1 MKNENV
7 NNYSD
12 FKVDKENE
20 SVSYNDEAHKYWVK
34 SLGLDCIS
42 VTTLIHKFTT
52 FDEDFWSAYK
62 ALESLVDPETFKEV
76 KSNLLDT
83 KRFNQTHLSMTG
95 VDEEDFNE
103 RRQEILNEWAEK
115 RETSCLRG
123 SAIHKEHELLHLAGS
138 TKELQHL
145 GLGGKFKPVTTNK
158 IELGNQRVY
167 PELLLSRI
175 SEDGKFRIAGQ
186 ADLVIIDGQD
196 VYILDYKTNREIKKT
211 SYFDRK
217 TKKSQMM
224 KYPLNN
230 IQDTN
235 FWHYTLQL
243 STYAWMIE
251 KQCPGVVI
259 KSLVLIH
266 YDHEGGCTTYECEYL
281 KKDVEKMLLYYR
293 KQLEYD
299 EFMALRR
306 KVEF

>member
-1 MKNENV
+1 MANLNLSQLIKLSWV
-7 NNYSD
+7 IKG
-12 FKVDKENE
+12 FTQ
-20 SVSYNDEAHKYWVK
+20 SYYCQ
-34 SLGLDCIS
+34 G
-42 VTTLIHKFTT
+42 
-52 FDEDFWSAYK
+52 
-62 ALESLVDPETFKEV
+62 
-76 KSNLLDT
+76 
-83 KRFNQTHLSMTG
+83 
-95 VDEEDFNE
+95 
-103 RRQEILNEWAEK
+103 
-115 RETSCLRG
+115 
-123 SAIHKEHELLHLAGS
+123 
-138 TKELQHL
+138 
-145 GLGGKFKPVTTNK
+145 
-158 IELGNQRVY
+158 
-167 PELLLSRI
+167 I

-266 YDHEGGCTTYECEYL
+266 YDHEGGMYYLRCEYL

-293 KQLEYD
+293 KQIEYD